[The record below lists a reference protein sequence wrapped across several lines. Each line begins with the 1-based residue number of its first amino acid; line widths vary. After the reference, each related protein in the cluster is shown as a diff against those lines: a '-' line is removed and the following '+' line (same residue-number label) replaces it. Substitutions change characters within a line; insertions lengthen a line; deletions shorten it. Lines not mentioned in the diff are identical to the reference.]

1 MLLVLV
7 VAFIGAA
14 LTIFCLASFGDIGP
28 GAQPKNHPSRTRRL
42 LENRRVADNAR
53 ARARVQQDVD
63 RQLRRVRSWFLAPA
77 AYSVQPSL
85 GKSLR
90 LPQRAHT
97 DGFQACDDILGEC
110 CVTEPVS
117 RVGSRT
123 RRRKDAKLKS
133 QSANYER
140 AEWR

>member
-63 RQLRRVRSWFLAPA
+63 RQLRRVRSWFLAPT
-77 AYSVQPSL
+77 AYSASAKPR
-85 GKSLR
+85 K
-90 LPQRAHT
+90 
-97 DGFQACDDILGEC
+97 
-110 CVTEPVS
+110 VS
-117 RVGSRT
+117 
-123 RRRKDAKLKS
+123 
-133 QSANYER
+133 SAAATSTY
-140 AEWR
+140 